1 MFFGNKDKL
10 NWFTWISLENLTH
23 ALNQMFSVNKL
34 FILPTYSVCCQD
46 KVGRSMVSGNL
57 DAPEGGFDAIMQALA
72 CEVCRLRTL
81 VLPGKLNM
89 LRTLKRISE
98 RSCREVLQSRHH
110 HIFWVMLR
118 IELTN
123 WMHDPA
129 RKLFYYIVH
138 YVFGSVSYESI
149 CVNSQSQIGWRD
161 RSRRMLLFS
170 TDSGFHYAG
179 DGKVNI

>member
-1 MFFGNKDKL
+1 
-10 NWFTWISLENLTH
+10 
-23 ALNQMFSVNKL
+23 
-34 FILPTYSVCCQD
+34 
-46 KVGRSMVSGNL
+46 
-57 DAPEGGFDAIMQALA
+57 
-72 CEVCRLRTL
+72 
-81 VLPGKLNM
+81 
-89 LRTLKRISE
+89 
-98 RSCREVLQSRHH
+98 
-110 HIFWVMLR
+110 MLR

-123 WMHDPA
+123 LMHDPA
-129 RKLFYYIVH
+129 RKLFYYIVQ